1 MPSSNGEAPG
11 GPLELSEV
19 LYIETKEGEQLPFE
33 VVGILEDPES
43 GTSYA
48 VLMYEQPAQDGGD
61 GEEGQFIVTDLQG
74 DLLDD
79 DELAQEII
87 DEFLAFAEEAGDDGG
102 GNA

>member
-11 GPLELSEV
+11 EPLELSEV
-19 LYIETKEGEQLPFE
+19 LYIETKDGEQLPFE

-48 VLMYEQPAQDGGD
+48 VLMYEEPGQGEGND
-61 GEEGQFIVTDLQG
+61 EEGQFIVTDLQG
-74 DLLDD
+74 DLLDN

-87 DEFLAFAEEAGDDGG
+87 EEFLAFAEEAGDDGG
-102 GNA
+102 EKA